1 MPWTTIV
8 FSDRRPAGGSNG
20 ELVRL
25 TITRRQKTTIDGDL
39 ALVEQEVA
47 LAEQKVALVEQ
58 EDLAGAIASRID
70 LILDNLLEACHASM
84 MIEK

>member
-20 ELVRL
+20 ELIRL

-47 LAEQKVALVEQ
+47 LAE
-58 EDLAGAIASRID
+58 
-70 LILDNLLEACHASM
+70 
-84 MIEK
+84 